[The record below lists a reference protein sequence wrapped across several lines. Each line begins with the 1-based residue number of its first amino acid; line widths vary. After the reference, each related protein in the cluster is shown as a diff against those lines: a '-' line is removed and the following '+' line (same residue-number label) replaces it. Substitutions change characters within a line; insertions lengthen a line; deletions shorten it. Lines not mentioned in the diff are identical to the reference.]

1 MRVLHLLHRSVPG
14 THGYA
19 IRSREIVTK
28 QLEKGLEPLVVTSPS
43 QAPLGELD
51 AEQSEYID
59 GVRYFRTSGNI
70 LSPTLEVQDKSS
82 AKAALRVLQNFR
94 LLKAALRVARKYRPD
109 VIHGHSPFTCGLVA
123 NTVGKWVNI
132 PSVYEMRGI
141 WEDSH
146 SGRGKFREQSVR
158 YRVVRALDD
167 RALKGASLC
176 CAIGGSLK
184 AEIVSRGIS
193 SERVFIVPNGVDV
206 KTFSPGPPDENMQE
220 KLGLRGKV
228 VFGYIGYF
236 FNYEGLDL
244 LIETMTRLARQ
255 LPDLALLL
263 VGDGELMPSLRKMV
277 ADAGISDKVV
287 FTGRVPHSEV
297 TEFYKICDF
306 MVLPRRDTRET
317 RLVTPLKPLEIMAMA
332 KPLIASDVGG
342 HLEMVQDGVN
352 GLVFKSE
359 NVSDLASK
367 CAMLAGDRDLRT
379 DLGTRA
385 RKWVEANRD
394 WRVLV
399 ERYIAIYEKL
409 TRRPGSAL
417 AGNEGSY

>member
-43 QAPLGELD
+43 QSPLGELD

-59 GVRYFRTSGNI
+59 GVRYFRTCGKI
-70 LSPTLEVQDKSS
+70 LAPTQEVQDKSPV
-82 AKAALRVLQNFR
+82 KAALRVMQNFF
-94 LLKAALRVARKYRPD
+94 LLKTALRVARTYRPE

-123 NTVGKWVNI
+123 NTVAKWEKI

-146 SGRGKFREQSVR
+146 SGRGKFGEKSLR
-158 YRVVRALDD
+158 YRLVRTLDD
-167 RALKGASLC
+167 RALRGASLC
-176 CAIGGSLK
+176 CAIGDSLK
-184 AEIVSRGIS
+184 AEIVSRGIA
-193 SERVFIVPNGVDV
+193 SERVFVVPNGVDV
-206 KTFSPGPPDENMQE
+206 KAFTPRPPDEAVQ
-220 KLGLRGKV
+220 KRLGLHGKL

-244 LIETMTRLARQ
+244 LVEAMIRLAPQ
-255 LPDLALLL
+255 LPDVSLLL
-263 VGDGELMPSLRKMV
+263 VGDGEIMPLLRKMV
-277 ADAGISDKVV
+277 ADAGISDRVV
-287 FTGRVPHSEV
+287 FTGRVPHKEV
-297 TEFYKICDF
+297 TDFYRICDF

-317 RLVTPLKPLEIMAMA
+317 RLVTPLKPLEIMAMG
-332 KPLIASDVGG
+332 KPLISSDVGG
-342 HLEMVQDGVN
+342 HLEMVEDGAN
-352 GLVFKSE
+352 GLLFRSE
-359 NVSDLASK
+359 DVSDLVSK
-367 CAMLAGDRDLRT
+367 CELLARNSGLRM
-379 DLGTRA
+379 DLGIRA

-399 ERYIAIYEKL
+399 ERYITAYEKL
-409 TRRPGSAL
+409 TQGSGRSL
-417 AGNEGSY
+417 R

>member
-43 QAPLGELD
+43 QSPLGELD

-59 GVRYFRTSGNI
+59 GVRYFRTCGNI
-70 LSPTLEVQDKSS
+70 LSPTQEVQDKSPV
-82 AKAALRVLQNFR
+82 KAALRVLQNFF
-94 LLKAALRVARKYRPD
+94 LLKTALRVARAYRPA

-123 NTVGKWVNI
+123 NTVAKRENI
-132 PSVYEMRGI
+132 PSIYEMRGI

-146 SGRGKFREQSVR
+146 SGRGKFSEKSLR
-158 YRVVRALDD
+158 YRVVRTLDD
-167 RALKGASLC
+167 KALRGADLC
-176 CAIGGSLK
+176 CAIGNALK
-184 AEIVSRGIS
+184 TEIVSRGIS
-193 SERVFIVPNGVDV
+193 GDRVFIVPNGVDV
-206 KTFSPGPPDENMQE
+206 KAFTPHPPSEDVQNR
-220 KLGLRGKV
+220 LGLHGKL

-244 LIETMTRLARQ
+244 LVQAMIRLAPQ

-263 VGDGELMPSLRKMV
+263 VGDGELMPDLRKMV
-277 ADAGISDKVV
+277 ADAGISDRVV
-287 FTGRVPHSEV
+287 FTGRVPHKDV
-297 TEFYKICDF
+297 TDFYRICDF

-317 RLVTPLKPLEIMAMA
+317 RLVTPLKPLEIMAMG

-342 HLEMVQDGVN
+342 HLEMVEDGRN
-352 GLVFKSE
+352 GLLFKSE
-359 NVSDLASK
+359 DVSDLASK
-367 CAMLAGDRDLRT
+367 CANLAGNRDLRM

-385 RKWVEANRD
+385 REWVEANRD

-399 ERYIAIYEKL
+399 NRYISAYEKL
-409 TRRPGSAL
+409 TQGTWP
-417 AGNEGSY
+417 

>member
-43 QAPLGELD
+43 QSPLGELD

-59 GVRYFRTSGNI
+59 GVRYFRTCSDI
-70 LSPTLEVQDKSS
+70 LSPTPEVQDKSPV
-82 AKAALRVLQNFR
+82 KAALRVLQNFFLFR
-94 LLKAALRVARKYRPD
+94 TALRVARTYRPAL
-109 VIHGHSPFTCGLVA
+109 IHGHSPFTCGLVA
-123 NTVGKWVNI
+123 NKVAKRENL
-132 PSVYEMRGI
+132 PSIYEMRGI

-146 SGRGKFREQSVR
+146 SGRGKFSEKSLR
-158 YRVVRALDD
+158 YRVVRALDNK
-167 RALKGASLC
+167 ALRGANLC
-176 CAIGGSLK
+176 CAIGNSLK

-193 SERVFIVPNGVDV
+193 GDRVFIVPNGVDV
-206 KTFSPGPPDENMQE
+206 KAFTPHPPTEDVLNRLRLQG
-220 KLGLRGKV
+220 KL

-244 LIETMTRLARQ
+244 LVQAMIRLAPQ

-263 VGDGELMPSLRKMV
+263 VGDGELMPNLKKMV
-277 ADAGISDKVV
+277 ADAGLSDRVI
-287 FTGRVPHSEV
+287 FTGRVPHKDV
-297 TEFYKICDF
+297 TDFYRVCDF

-317 RLVTPLKPLEIMAMA
+317 RLVTPLKPLEIMAMG

-342 HLEMVQDGVN
+342 HLEMVEDGRN
-352 GLVFKSE
+352 GLLFRSE
-359 NVSDLASK
+359 DVSDLASK
-367 CAMLAGDRDLRT
+367 CAMLAGNKDLRM

-385 RKWVEANRD
+385 REWVEANRD

-399 ERYIAIYEKL
+399 NRYITAYEKL
-409 TRRPGSAL
+409 AQGTRH
-417 AGNEGSY
+417 